1 MAKKKKEIAAE
12 QAPLTEEKP
21 GNVGIEPP
29 PKPEIPTEEG
39 EENVLTDKMGVLPVE
54 PPPKPPQI
62 AEQQKNEDGRQGK
75 IGERDIAQAQK
86 KLEEFRQGK
95 QNLQKRVIEN
105 EEWWKLRHWEQMRAQ
120 SKQGNSVIDPTSAWL
135 FNSVAN
141 KHADAMDNYP
151 EPNILPREQNDK
163 RDAQELSSILPVILE
178 QNDYEQTYSETW
190 WDKIKNG
197 TGVKGVFWNPK
208 KYNGLGDVEIAQIDL
223 LNIFWEPG
231 ITDIQKSSD
240 VFTVDLVNNDL
251 LLARYPFLEG
261 KLSSGM
267 VTTEQYHYD
276 DNVPTENKS
285 EVVDWYYKRLNASGK
300 ELLHY
305 CKFCCGEIIYASE
318 NTELKDSGFYNHG
331 LYPFVFDTLFP
342 EKGTPAGFGY
352 IDVIKDAQMYIDKLD
367 AVILENALQAGK
379 PRYFS
384 KQGGGVNEEEFSDW
398 KKPIVHV
405 NGSIDDSIKPI
416 QTSDLPSIVP
426 SIRQMK
432 IDELKET
439 SGNRDFSQGGTSS
452 GVTAAAAIAALQE
465 AGSKLSRDMIKSSYR
480 SFQKEC
486 TLVVELIRQFYDEP
500 RCFRITGASGAEDFA
515 TYDNQNIKAQS
526 VVGDFGGEEMSRV
539 PVFDIKVKAQKSNP
553 FNTAAQN
560 EIMKELYQLQFFNP
574 ANADQ
579 ALLCLEGM
587 TIEGKEIL
595 MQKIEQNGTLLQ
607 QLQQAQQ
614 QIMMLTQFIDQRMGG
629 NLTQQAAMQLGGMQP
644 GTPGSAE
651 GMNVNVN
658 QLGAE
663 TAESTHTQNARQRAN
678 DSTAPV

>member
-1 MAKKKKEIAAE
+1 MAKRKKKIAAKQE
-12 QAPLTEEKP
+12 PQTVEKN
-21 GNVGIEPP
+21 GKIGIEPP

-39 EENVLTDKMGVLPVE
+39 KEAVLPEKIGVLPVE

-75 IGERDIAQAQK
+75 IGEKEIAQAQK

-120 SKQGNSVIDPTSAWL
+120 SKQGNAVIDPTSAWL

-163 RDAQELSSILPVILE
+163 QDAQELSSILPVILE

-240 VFTVDLVNNDL
+240 VFTVALVNSDV
-251 LLARYPFLEG
+251 LLAQYPFLEG

-384 KQGGGVNEEEFSDW
+384 KQGVGVNEEEFTDW
-398 KKPIVHV
+398 KKSIVHV
-405 NGSIDDSIKPI
+405 TGGIDDSVKPI

-500 RCFRITGASGAEDFA
+500 RCFRITGASGAEDFT

-526 VVGDFGGEEMSRV
+526 VPGDFGGEEMSRI

-579 ALLCLEGM
+579 ALICLEGM
-587 TIEGKEIL
+587 TIEGKEML

-607 QLQQAQQ
+607 QLQHAQQ
-614 QIMMLTQFIDQRMGG
+614 QIMMLTQFIDQRFGG
-629 NLTQQAAMQLGGMQP
+629 NLTQQAAIQLGGMQP
-644 GTPGSAE
+644 GTPGSTE

-663 TAESTHTQNARQRAN
+663 TAESTHTQNARQRTN